1 MINLRYHIVSITA
14 VFLAL
19 GLGIATGSSFLGAR
33 GIDQVE
39 RNVDNARREAAEARA
54 ARDELSAE
62 VADLREVERELLE
75 EGSEAIFSNDLA
87 DLPVVV
93 LTVDGID
100 EASFDALRAALES
113 SRAQFEGT
121 LRVNEKLVDDGAAD
135 ELAEVIGE
143 PTLVGAALRGA
154 VVRDVADEMLD
165 HGAKP
170 DGEASEARRSPTTTR
185 ALVEAGFL
193 GYEAAPDG
201 QAEDALLAAS
211 DYRYV
216 VVTGA
221 DADVPD
227 IGFLLPLLQA
237 MTADDVAPVVVA
249 TAATGEDAAQVEQD
263 RAVPLAPLRTD
274 DTLADR
280 LSTVDDL
287 ESFAGIAAVVR
298 VVATMGDD
306 EPGHFGHG
314 EGSDRLLPEP

>member
-33 GIDQVE
+33 GIDQVG
-39 RNVDNARREAAEARA
+39 RNVDNARREAAEART

-62 VADLREVERELLE
+62 VARIREVEGNLIE
-75 EGSEAIFSNDLA
+75 EGSEAIFTNDLA
-87 DLPVVV
+87 DVPVVV
-93 LTVDGID
+93 LTVGGID
-100 EASFDALRAALES
+100 DASFDALRTALES

-121 LRVNEKLVDDGAAD
+121 LRVNDKLIDDGAAD
-135 ELAEVIGE
+135 ELGDTIGE

-154 VVRDVADEMLD
+154 VVRDVADELLD

-170 DGEASEARRSPTTTR
+170 DGEASGARRPPTTTR
-185 ALVEAGFL
+185 SLVDAGFL

-201 QAEDALLAAS
+201 REEEALLAAS

-216 VVTGA
+216 VVTGPA
-221 DADVPD
+221 ADVPD
-227 IGFLLPLLQA
+227 VGFLLPLLQT

-249 TAATGEDAAQVEQD
+249 SAATGEDAAEVERD
-263 RAVPLAPLRTD
+263 RVVPLAPLRTD
-274 DTLADR
+274 DTVADR

-298 VVATMGDD
+298 VVAGMGDD
-306 EPGHFGHG
+306 EPGHYGHG